1 MAVTVIR
8 NLADAADTLRAAEL
22 RTAVKT
28 IGQLARGD
36 GRVYRHPDSAQI
48 SYPLT
53 VQGPLGTVPDQ
64 GEAISVAII
73 GARPAGIAALY
84 ELRQIATI
92 PRRRV
97 DVVIFE
103 TDALNF
109 LFTTQLVDPKVITP
123 RRAGRVS
130 SYYTPATV
138 YEIGAMRFP
147 EIAGMTWHYAERAFG
162 ADEEVNV
169 FPNPGTVP
177 TEFVFGSQ
185 FDRYVGDTWLDQNSP
200 TREVRTLVI
209 QGLTGPTYMIGPHT
223 PEELIKVLK
232 DPNASQTDLQ
242 DIQKILASVHQGS

>member
-1 MAVTVIR
+1 
-8 NLADAADTLRAAEL
+8 
-22 RTAVKT
+22 VKT
-28 IGQLARGD
+28 IGQLAGGD

-53 VQGPLGTVPDQ
+53 VQTPLGSVPAQ

-73 GARPAGIAALY
+73 GAGPAGIAALY
-84 ELRQIATI
+84 ELRQIADTI
-92 PRRRV
+92 PLRRV

-109 LFTTQLVDPKVITP
+109 LFTPPPVNPTVITP

-162 ADEEVNV
+162 ADEVVNP
-169 FPNPGTVP
+169 FPNPGLVP

-185 FDRYVGDTWLDQNSP
+185 FDRYVGDT
-200 TREVRTLVI
+200 
-209 QGLTGPTYMIGPHT
+209 
-223 PEELIKVLK
+223 
-232 DPNASQTDLQ
+232 
-242 DIQKILASVHQGS
+242 